1 MTKRENPRRRENI
14 EKKKNRKEMSRI
26 EYVSKVNRGN
36 TQGYGDNEVLNEDLV
51 LGRNAVIEALKGDR
65 TVEALY
71 VSKGDLEGSAKV
83 ALALAKEKNIVV
95 KEVDRR
101 KLDSMSGGLVHQG
114 LIARVTPFKYSEVEH
129 ILAYAEKKNE
139 QPFIIILDEIEDP
152 HNLSLIHI

>member
-1 MTKRENPRRRENI
+1 MTKRENPKRRENV
-14 EKKKNRKEMSRI
+14 EKKKNRRETSRT
-26 EYVSKVNRGN
+26 EYVSKGNRVN
-36 TQGYGDNEVLNEDLV
+36 TQGYGDNEVVNEDLV

-129 ILAYAEKKNE
+129 ILAYAEKKN
-139 QPFIIILDEIEDP
+139 DSRTCSR
-152 HNLSLIHI
+152 HGSSSRKCSNGNGC

>member
-14 EKKKNRKEMSRI
+14 EKKKNRREMSRT
-26 EYVSKVNRGN
+26 EYVSKGNRAN
-36 TQGYGDNEVLNEDLV
+36 TQGYGDNEVVNEDLV

-95 KEVDRR
+95 F
-101 KLDSMSGGLVHQG
+101 
-114 LIARVTPFKYSEVEH
+114 P
-129 ILAYAEKKNE
+129 
-139 QPFIIILDEIEDP
+139 
-152 HNLSLIHI
+152 